1 MFPDDDRV
9 VALFDEARRKFGD
22 GILNDPRRS
31 VPMLADSAPELRNV
45 IKAAAGA
52 LGIGAPQRLQ
62 AASDKGAEFNR
73 LAAEV
78 TGREGLPYNDAV
90 AGVRIAARLGGASAM
105 PGTPAMRPPGERS
118 WVGGSVAVGAPGPAA
133 PPSAGPGY
141 GTPGYGTPGYG
152 APGTPPPAPQGTMS
166 AGKWGLAALAG
177 IGVLVVVGLSM
188 TPDRGGGNDG
198 QPQGR
203 PPPQQ
208 QPDDGPPPQQPPPNR
223 RPPPPQQRPPQQSAG
238 LPVVVPPG
246 GNQQIPAIQVRD
258 AQQAYM
264 MEFGVPAGSQL
275 LRVIVGISRQGW
287 NAGFVAVGSPNAQEP
302 ESLSQTGPFQFSRQG
317 NSAVRIMQPQWQRDG
332 LNIGTMCVAFVQNN
346 VQDVQLRGSNVC
358 VLGGNCDKM
367 IGCGSV
373 Q

>member
-1 MFPDDDRV
+1 
-9 VALFDEARRKFGD
+9 
-22 GILNDPRRS
+22 
-31 VPMLADSAPELRNV
+31 
-45 IKAAAGA
+45 
-52 LGIGAPQRLQ
+52 
-62 AASDKGAEFNR
+62 
-73 LAAEV
+73 
-78 TGREGLPYNDAV
+78 
-90 AGVRIAARLGGASAM
+90 
-105 PGTPAMRPPGERS
+105 
-118 WVGGSVAVGAPGPAA
+118 
-133 PPSAGPGY
+133 
-141 GTPGYGTPGYG
+141 
-152 APGTPPPAPQGTMS
+152 
-166 AGKWGLAALAG
+166 
-177 IGVLVVVGLSM
+177 M

-358 VLGGNCDKM
+358 VLGGNCDQM